1 MMLISTYQI
10 KKRILNNWVAV
21 VQSLSTTTNS
31 QTSSADSSIT
41 ALPSQWDV
49 AASAKNELTLVNV
62 FYSRNKDIH
71 QQSVLQNLEVTAMIL
86 LAMLNVSSQSNDIFL
101 SLVLIVILTGLHI
114 GWIYILQKSLEPVSC
129 NNHYINALSLT

>member
-71 QQSVLQNLEVTAMIL
+71 WQSVLQNLEVTAMIL
-86 LAMLNVSSQSNDIFL
+86 LAMLNVSSQSNDIFFISCANCYSHRATHWMDL
-101 SLVLIVILTGLHI
+101 YLTKI
-114 GWIYILQKSLEPVSC
+114 
-129 NNHYINALSLT
+129 T